1 MERGPSGH
9 AALDSGVR
17 PAPQWG
23 PMRIRAA
30 TLVLALATCAP
41 PCAAVA
47 TDVPVAGRTLRLDA
61 EAGGARRARVL
72 LADPAIAPPFPDLA
86 AGGARLRLHGGVAPG
101 QCHAVVD
108 LDPAGWRPI
117 DGDGARRGFRWRAPP
132 GSPAEVR
139 RVVVRPGRISVSAR
153 GPGLP
158 CALEAAQD
166 LPVSAVLEAA
176 DTRWCAAFGGEIA
189 GNRAGRFRARH
200 APPPAACPPRVTL
213 ASLNILHGLA
223 CPPDTFQCRF
233 DERVALLFQ
242 WIERAGCPDVVTLQE
257 VSVPQAPTLVEALPG
272 LCGGAY
278 QAVYVGAN
286 LFDDQM
292 HLARHPATRV
302 EETTLHPGFRTALW
316 TRLDHPVGPLDVF
329 STHLAA
335 SGDGA
340 QRACGNACPPEC
352 VAAGA
357 LTVRDCQAVQ
367 TATFVAARHDVPT
380 PALVTG
386 DFNEPPDSFVW
397 HELVDRGWPDA
408 YLAAG
413 LPECDPDTGVGC
425 TAGRFDAGLEDLESP
440 ASGELERID
449 YVFLVPP
456 AAGGCTLD
464 ATYTRIFADDPN
476 PSAPACGP
484 APDPPCW
491 PSDHEGMQ
499 VGLDC
504 R

>member
-1 MERGPSGH
+1 
-9 AALDSGVR
+9 
-17 PAPQWG
+17 
-23 PMRIRAA
+23 MRIRAA
-30 TLVLALATCAP
+30 ALVLALSTCAP
-41 PCAAVA
+41 PCAAA
-47 TDVPVAGRTLRLDA
+47 ASDVPVAGRTLRLDA
-61 EAGGARRARVL
+61 GAGGAEKRRVRLV

-86 AGGARLRLHGGVAPG
+86 ADGARLRLHGGVAPG
-101 QCHAVVD
+101 QCHAVID
-108 LDPAGWRPI
+108 LDRAGWRPI
-117 DGDGARRGFRWRAPP
+117 DGDGARRGFRWRDPSRSRA
-132 GSPAEVR
+132 GVR
-139 RVVVRPGRISVSAR
+139 RVVVRPGRIFVSAR

-158 CALEAAQD
+158 CALEAAQG

-176 DTRWCAAFGGEIA
+176 DARWCAAFGGEIA
-189 GNRAGRFRARH
+189 ANRAGRFLARR
-200 APPPAACPPRVTL
+200 APPPPACPPRVTL
-213 ASLNILHGLA
+213 ASLNILHGFF
-223 CPPDTFQCRF
+223 CPGDTVQCRF

-257 VSVPQAPTLVEALPG
+257 VSVPQAPMLVEVLPG

-278 QAVYVGAN
+278 QALYVGAN

-316 TRLDHPVGPLDVF
+316 TRLEHPVGPLDVF

-340 QRACGNACPPEC
+340 QRPCGNPCPPEC

-357 LTVRDCQAVQ
+357 ATVRDCQAVQ
-367 TATFVAARHDVPT
+367 VAEFVAARHDVPT

-386 DFNEPPDSFVW
+386 DFNEPPGSFVW

-413 LPECDPDTGVGC
+413 LPECDPATGVGC
-425 TAGRFDAGLEDLESP
+425 TSGRFDAGLADLESP
-440 ASGELERID
+440 ESGELERID

-456 AAGGCTLD
+456 AAGACALD
-464 ATYTRIFADDPN
+464 TAYTQIFADDPN
-476 PSAPACGP
+476 PFAPACGP

-491 PSDHEGMQ
+491 PSDHEGVQ